1 MKQSKR
7 YIAITGGIGSG
18 KSTVAHIIEELGYP
32 VFSADAV
39 ARGIYDDPF
48 VRKELCTRFP
58 SCMNAGNLDRAA
70 LAEIVFTDA
79 TALQTLDA
87 ITHPVI
93 MRHLWDLMEAVQSDS
108 MLVFAEVPL
117 LLEGGY
123 ENTFDGVIVVR
134 RPLEQRIQA
143 VSRRDGLTREQ
154 VLARIK
160 NQFDYKKN
168 SLLGHTVI
176 DNDGNMAALH
186 TAVRQVV
193 YALEAQSEK

>member
-1 MKQSKR
+1 MKQSKH

-58 SCMNAGNLDRAA
+58 SCMNAGKLDRAA

-93 MRHLWDLMEAVQSDS
+93 MRRLWDLMEAVQSDS

-134 RPLEQRIQA
+134 
-143 VSRRDGLTREQ
+143 LTREQ

-160 NQFDYKKN
+160 NQFDYEKN